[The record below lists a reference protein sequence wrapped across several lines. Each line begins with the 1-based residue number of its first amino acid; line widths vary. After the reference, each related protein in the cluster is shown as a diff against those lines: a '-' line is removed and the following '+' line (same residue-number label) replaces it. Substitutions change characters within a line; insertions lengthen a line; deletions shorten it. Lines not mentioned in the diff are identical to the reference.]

1 MFPNTLMDAQLD
13 KLKFDA
19 NGLIPIIVQDVENG
33 QVLMMAYMNREAI
46 EKTLETGKIHT
57 YSRSRGRLALKGESS
72 RHFQHVKEIRTDCD
86 RDVLLF
92 KVVQDVAACH
102 EGYRSCFFRQY
113 EAGAAD
119 WKTVESK
126 AFDPDAVYQKK

>member
-1 MFPNTLMDAQLD
+1 MDPQLD

-19 NGLIPIIVQDVENG
+19 NGLIPIIVQDVVNG

-46 EKTLETGKIHT
+46 EKTLESGKVHT

-72 RHFQHVKEIRTDCD
+72 RHFQHVKEVRTDCD
-86 RDVLLF
+86 GDVLLF
-92 KVVQDVAACH
+92 KVEQDVAACH

-113 EAGAAD
+113 DRGGVD
-119 WKTVESK
+119 WKIVEKK
-126 AFDPDAVYQKK
+126 AFDPDAVYKK

>member
-1 MFPNTLMDAQLD
+1 MCVMDPQLD

-19 NGLIPIIVQDVENG
+19 NGLIPIIVQDVTNN

-46 EKTLETGKIHT
+46 EKTLATGKVHT

-72 RHFQHVKEIRTDCD
+72 RHFQHVKEVRTDCD
-86 RDVLLF
+86 GDVLLF
-92 KVVQDVAACH
+92 KVEQDVAACH

-113 EAGAAD
+113 AGAGAND
-119 WKTVESK
+119 WKIVEKK
-126 AFDPDAVYQKK
+126 AFDPDAVYKK

>member
-1 MFPNTLMDAQLD
+1 MDPQLD

-19 NGLIPIIVQDVENG
+19 NGLIPIIVQDVTNN

-46 EKTLETGKIHT
+46 EKTLATGKVHT

-72 RHFQHVKEIRTDCD
+72 RHFQHVKEVRTDCD
-86 RDVLLF
+86 GDVLLF
-92 KVVQDVAACH
+92 KVEQDVAACH

-113 EAGAAD
+113 AGAGAND
-119 WKTVESK
+119 WKIVEKK
-126 AFDPDAVYQKK
+126 AFDPDAVYKK